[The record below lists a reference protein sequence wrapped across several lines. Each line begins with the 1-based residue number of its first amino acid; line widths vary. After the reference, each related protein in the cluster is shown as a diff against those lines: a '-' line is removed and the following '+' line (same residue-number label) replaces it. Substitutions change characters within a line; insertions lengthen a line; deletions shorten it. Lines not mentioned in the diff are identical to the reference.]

1 MNWGYKPALSARAPI
16 LPSLLFNFFDSSW
29 SDQTNSSRRT
39 STQVTRYHPSIRGW
53 SLTISNLRRR
63 EFRRTLPPALIFN
76 NPATLGCLH
85 FLMGLRSL
93 QKVTVCKIKI
103 VTLPACGQLTRA
115 GNKRGLGWYV
125 I

>member
-16 LPSLLFNFFDSSW
+16 LPSLLLNFFDSSW

-39 STQVTRYHPSIRGW
+39 STQVTLLGYHPSIRGW

-76 NPATLGCLH
+76 LLSLFR
-85 FLMGLRSL
+85 FLVLRL
-93 QKVTVCKIKI
+93 VIGIKDG
-103 VTLPACGQLTRA
+103 P
-115 GNKRGLGWYV
+115 
-125 I
+125 